1 MLPILENSSARLIA
15 EQSPPNSWFF
25 GTMSLVLLAGAAAFA
40 LRNRRWGLGV
50 LFGLG
55 ALCMIWVVLPGPTYR
70 ITIDKAGRTVQW
82 ATRKGGK
89 ETSTE
94 SVSAG
99 DLSSADMEFNRD
111 ARNIVLLHKDG
122 TQSYPLGRQH
132 FSGEPEQYVV
142 LNAIR
147 QLIGQAPTVPQ
158 SR

>member
-1 MLPILENSSARLIA
+1 MLSILENSSARLIA

-25 GTMSLVLLAGAAAFA
+25 GTISLVLLAGAAAVA
-40 LRNRRWGLGV
+40 LYHRRWPLGL

-70 ITIDKAGRTVQW
+70 ITVDKAGGKVQW
-82 ATRKGGK
+82 STLKGGK

-94 SVSAG
+94 AVPAS

-147 QLIGQAPTVPQ
+147 QMIGQSPTAAQ